1 MAQHDVFI
9 SYKSE
14 DYADASWL
22 KQVLEQNGIR
32 CWMAPDD
39 IPIGSNYAKTIPQAI
54 AECKIFLLFFSQKTN
69 TSPWVSKEL
78 DLAINA
84 KKTVVPF
91 MIEECELHDEFNF
104 YLTNVQRYDA
114 YKSKSAAIEK
124 MVMELWTI
132 LGVKHPS
139 SDIVLPDGV
148 NDSSGTQ
155 KRKGGKRL
163 FPWYLLSYGICIFSG
178 LVVTVV
184 HLITKIKKYHP
195 DRTYQVVKKWSI
207 IASVVVGLICLLIAC
222 SV

>member
-1 MAQHDVFI
+1 
-9 SYKSE
+9 
-14 DYADASWL
+14 
-22 KQVLEQNGIR
+22 
-32 CWMAPDD
+32 
-39 IPIGSNYAKTIPQAI
+39 
-54 AECKIFLLFFSQKTN
+54 
-69 TSPWVSKEL
+69 
-78 DLAINA
+78 
-84 KKTVVPF
+84 
-91 MIEECELHDEFNF
+91 
-104 YLTNVQRYDA
+104 
-114 YKSKSAAIEK
+114 
-124 MVMELWTI
+124 MELWTI

-148 NDSSGTQ
+148 NDSSGTK